1 MMFKNNYN
9 SNSRKN
15 ESAKIL
21 LKYPNRIPV
30 IVNKCNKSTLNE
42 LNKNKFLVE
51 TDMKFMKFVY
61 TIRNNII
68 IDKSQSLFTLVNNTL
83 VSGNQTMGEIYN
95 DHKNEDGF
103 LYVTYTSENTFG

>member
-1 MMFKNNYN
+1 MPTNIINLYILFIYIYIMMFKNNYN

-42 LNKNKFLVE
+42 LNKNKFYI
-51 TDMKFMKFVY
+51 K
-61 TIRNNII
+61 R
-68 IDKSQSLFTLVNNTL
+68 
-83 VSGNQTMGEIYN
+83 IY
-95 DHKNEDGF
+95 
-103 LYVTYTSENTFG
+103 LYYY